1 MYLLR
6 QIYPYVQKYI
16 TFNILKICCLNLF
29 NVCTYNLI
37 TLAQK
42 TTYPIILWGRWN
54 SKGDWE
60 QVVQL
65 ITGEHDYTRQVW
77 EETK

>member
-1 MYLLR
+1 M
-6 QIYPYVQKYI
+6 
-16 TFNILKICCLNLF
+16 LNVLF
-29 NVCTYNLI
+29 TCNLI
-37 TLAQK
+37 TLEQE

-65 ITGEHDYTRQVW
+65 ITGEHKHTRQVW
-77 EETK
+77 AETK